1 MAFII
6 IITIAMYAILIAW
19 TWHSLGFIEKN
30 KKVVLIIGGIILIGI
45 ITLIVF
51 QMTQNGIAYEN
62 VEMKNTVKNM
72 IVPIFTAVNGII
84 VMPQIGKILDK
95 INEDEI
101 KQEQLKK
108 RVIIILVVFLL
119 CLIFEIGYMKDV
131 QEGILK
137 MYHAMG

>member
-1 MAFII
+1 
-6 IITIAMYAILIAW
+6 MYAILIAW

>member
-30 KKVVLIIGGIILIGI
+30 KKVLLIIGGIILIGI
-45 ITLIVF
+45 ITLIIF
-51 QMTQNGIAYEN
+51 WMTQNGIAYEN